1 MLLVCNFC
9 EIVYAIKIFNLT
21 RKKFTLFCSLCQRS
35 VFLKNIA
42 FKKPGEGY
50 GLEPPAVDR
59 FPFGGPF
66 GWQGVGACHGAF
78 PRTGVPFL
86 RNVVFLV
93 VPGRVE
99 LPTSTLSV

>member
-59 FPFGGPF
+59 FPFGGRS
-66 GWQGVGACHGAF
+66 VGKGLGLA
-78 PRTGVPFL
+78 TGPFL
-86 RNVVFLV
+86 VREFLSF
-93 VPGRVE
+93 E
-99 LPTSTLSV
+99 TWCFL